1 MNFRTPCSIPTA
13 WKGVSEP
20 LFYLAKIPTG
30 LNISTM
36 FLGYLAG
43 TVVPFLIGDSAPAL
57 GWLSFAFIFQ
67 VSPGPARLRRGYW
80 KVKALNLR
88 RINSPFKG
96 GKGDFLSLTRPKIN
110 LQALVLL
117 PSSRRGWGRSKPT
130 MRIFFRNNAIPI
142 FVRARWE
149 VVAAGRGLA

>member
-1 MNFRTPCSIPTA
+1 MVFLISETKLPNSSIPTA

-57 GWLSFAFIFQ
+57 G
-67 VSPGPARLRRGYW
+67 
-80 KVKALNLR
+80 
-88 RINSPFKG
+88 
-96 GKGDFLSLTRPKIN
+96 
-110 LQALVLL
+110 
-117 PSSRRGWGRSKPT
+117 
-130 MRIFFRNNAIPI
+130 
-142 FVRARWE
+142 
-149 VVAAGRGLA
+149 